1 MQLYR
6 QELYFN
12 NCKPAMIQSRKR
24 GSKIHAKSN
33 FSGVK
38 RFFADRMPNVNSGVG
53 YAAFA

>member
-1 MQLYR
+1 
-6 QELYFN
+6 
-12 NCKPAMIQSRKR
+12 MIQSRKR